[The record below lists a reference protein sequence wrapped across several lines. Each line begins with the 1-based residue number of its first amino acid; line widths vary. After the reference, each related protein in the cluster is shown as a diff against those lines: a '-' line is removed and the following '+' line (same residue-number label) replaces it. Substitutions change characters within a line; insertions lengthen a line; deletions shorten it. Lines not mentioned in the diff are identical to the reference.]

1 MQRCIECNAKCKK
14 ASEKC
19 SSWKPVKCDQC
30 DVVCSAAGNLKR
42 HIKMIH
48 DKIKDYA
55 CDQCEYKCSI
65 IGTLNRHIKMIHL
78 RIQDHLCDQCE
89 FKSSEASNLQTHVK
103 AVHDK
108 IRDHSCDQCE
118 FTCSE
123 ASNLRD
129 HVDAVHL
136 QIKDHPCDR
145 CEYKSSKASDL
156 QTHVKAVHNKIK
168 DHSCDQCEFKCSKA
182 SNLRAH
188 AKICNG
194 EETCSAGES
203 KLRRILDEMGIEW
216 TNGSHEIR
224 NPLTGRLLQW
234 DILIW
239 QFGEPIFIEYDGRQ
253 HFEVV
258 EYFGGQ
264 AEFDALQARD
274 KLKDD
279 YCRDE
284 GYLLLRI
291 PFTQYENMEAIVV
304 DFIRAHTY
312 WG

>member
-1 MQRCIECNAKCKK
+1 MTDRKKCNRCKVNLKLNEFTRKRDDSYMKRCIECNAKSKK
-14 ASEKC
+14 ANEKC
-19 SSWKPVKCDQC
+19 PSLKPVKCGQC
-30 DVVCSAAGNLKR
+30 DVVCSTTGTRKR

-48 DKIKDYA
+48 DKIKDHA
-55 CDQCEYKCSI
+55 CDYCEYKCSMACS
-65 IGTLNRHIKMIHL
+65 LKLHVKQVHL
-78 RIQDHLCDQCE
+78 RIKDHACDYCE
-89 FKSSEASNLQTHVK
+89 YK
-103 AVHDK
+103 
-108 IRDHSCDQCE
+108 
-118 FTCSE
+118 CSM
-123 ASNLRD
+123 AGHLKQ
-129 HVDAVHL
+129 HIKAVHL
-136 QIKDHPCDR
+136 QIKDHACNQCEFTCSTASGLQTHVKMVHDKIKDHECVN
-145 CEYKSSKASDL
+145 CEYKSSKAS
-156 QTHVKAVHNKIK
+156 K
-168 DHSCDQCEFKCSKA
+168 
-182 SNLRAH
+182 LRRH

-194 EETCSAGES
+194 DETCSAGES

-216 TNGSHEIR
+216 TNGSYEIR
-224 NPLTGRLLQW
+224 NPLTGCLLKW

-253 HFEVV
+253 HFKAV

-279 YCRDE
+279 YCKDE

-304 DFIRAHTY
+304 DFIRSHTC

>member
-1 MQRCIECNAKCKK
+1 MTDRKRCNRCKVNLKLNEFTRKRDDSYMKRCIECNAKCRK
-14 ASEKC
+14 ANEKRDH
-19 SSWKPVKCDQC
+19 KCGQC
-30 DVVCSAAGNLKR
+30 NMVYSTAGTLKR

-48 DKIKDYA
+48 DKIKDHA
-55 CDQCEYKCSI
+55 CDQCEYKCGQV
-65 IGTLNRHIKMIHL
+65 GTLNRHIKMIHDK
-78 RIQDHLCDQCE
+78 IKDHL
-89 FKSSEASNLQTHVK
+89 
-103 AVHDK
+103 
-108 IRDHSCDQCE
+108 CDQCE

-123 ASNLRD
+123 VGHLKQ
-129 HVDAVHL
+129 HIKAVHL
-136 QIKDHPCDR
+136 QIKDHACNQ
-145 CEYKSSKASDL
+145 CEFKSSQASGL
-156 QTHVKAVHNKIK
+156 QTHVKMVHDKIK
-168 DHSCDQCEFKCSKA
+168 DHSCDQCEFKSSTA
-182 SNLRAH
+182 GNLRAH

-194 EETCSAGES
+194 DETCSAGES
-203 KLRRILDEMGIEW
+203 KLRRILDEMKIEW

-224 NPLTGRLLQW
+224 NPLTGYLLQW

-258 EYFGGQ
+258 KHFGGQ
-264 AEFDALQARD
+264 VKFDALQARD

-291 PFTQYENMEAIVV
+291 PYTQYENMEAIVV
-304 DFIRAHTY
+304 DFIRSHTC